1 MSQQVL
7 QDAKRAANWQSI
19 RPDSLRKIRTML
31 ILKYGTLTEAGH
43 RLQVPYPRIGGAL
56 SGRESIVWVIRTIQ
70 DDLNLSNDQVLNL
83 WPLLKEWPKE
93 GRAA

>member
-19 RPDSLRKIRTML
+19 RPDSLRKVRAML
-31 ILKYGTLTEAGH
+31 ILKYDTLTEASQSL
-43 RLQVPYPRIGGAL
+43 RVPYNRVTDAL
-56 SGRESIVWVIRTIQ
+56 AGRTIIVWIIRTIQ
-70 DDLNLSNDQVLNL
+70 DDLGLSNDQVLNL

>member
-1 MSQQVL
+1 MLQQVL

-19 RPDSLRKIRTML
+19 RPDSLRKVRAML
-31 ILKYGTLTEAGH
+31 ILKHGTLTAASQ
-43 RLQVPYPRIGGAL
+43 RLLVPYTQLGDTL
-56 SGRESIVWVIRTIQ
+56 SARKHTSTIVNAIQ
-70 DDLNLSNDQVLNL
+70 DDLGLSNDQVLNL